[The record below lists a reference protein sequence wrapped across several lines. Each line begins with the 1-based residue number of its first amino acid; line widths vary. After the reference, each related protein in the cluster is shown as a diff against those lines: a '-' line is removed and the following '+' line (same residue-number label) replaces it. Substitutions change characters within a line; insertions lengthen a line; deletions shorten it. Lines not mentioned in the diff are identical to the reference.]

1 MGVVAHRARL
11 GVGNR
16 RRLCTSER
24 CRCGYRARSVANAR
38 AVTVMDVRC
47 GGGIRNDSRSTIL
60 STSSIVVT
68 RRAMIPHG
76 SVVAEALDDIGR
88 VSGRWDHDR
97 YPRPARVRIPVKS
110 ITHSGRNG
118 SPIPAEN
125 RSSRSERGDAGG
137 EPRVAVLSARA
148 GGAGGGV
155 LEGSGGRPPGVR
167 AAQPRGVGRPAVV
180 GRRGRQ

>member
-76 SVVAEALDDIGR
+76 SVVAEALDDVGR
-88 VSGRWDHDR
+88 ISRRWDHGR

-125 RSSRSERGDAGG
+125 RSSRSARGDAGG
-137 EPRVAVLSARA
+137 EPRSRFSRLGPAAPAGESWRGVAGDPRVSAQRSRA
-148 GGAGGGV
+148 GSGA
-155 LEGSGGRPPGVR
+155 
-167 AAQPRGVGRPAVV
+167 
-180 GRRGRQ
+180 RRS